1 MADFYYMLQAES
13 SGGVRIALS
22 LQISEIVN
30 NVAIFEFKIFK
41 KFTII
46 VLDKLYN
53 MVQTNFQNLV

>member
-1 MADFYYMLQAES
+1 MLQAES

-46 VLDKLYN
+46 VRDKLYN